1 MTTRYS
7 RREGAPLQEWAGEN
21 EGCWATARPAA
32 PPPAP
37 SRDALA
43 KSTSSPPWPPPRA
56 NPRPFV
62 SFQPPRPPTLTRRCS
77 PFHPGHTTDQRCTW
91 VLFFVIPLLTL
102 LSFLSPFLP
111 PDSCPFSIAFF
122 YRILYFPCRPC
133 ALRTP
138 RAPSSRIFRLASL
151 TRHNAS
157 GDFYA
162 RHG

>member
-102 LSFLSPFLP
+102 LSFLSPFPRTLVR
-111 PDSCPFSIAFF
+111 SLSRSFIVFF
-122 YRILYFPCRPC
+122 I
-133 ALRTP
+133 
-138 RAPSSRIFRLASL
+138 SRVVRVRSARLALVHRVSF
-151 TRHNAS
+151 AS
-157 GDFYA
+157 
-162 RHG
+162 RR